1 VSKVSHISIVD
12 DDESIRIAIQSLLE
26 STGFKASV
34 FASAEDFLSS
44 NHLQDADCMIVDV
57 SMPGMSGLDLQSE
70 INAGYRRVPIIFIT
84 AHDNQDARAK
94 ALKAGAIAFLNKPF
108 SEESLLTGIRS
119 ALARHTA

>member
-1 VSKVSHISIVD
+1 
-12 DDESIRIAIQSLLE
+12 
-26 STGFKASV
+26 
-34 FASAEDFLSS
+34 
-44 NHLQDADCMIVDV
+44 MIVDV